1 MSLVPKCLL
10 SLSEKIFKIVTVWI
24 VGIYMIISTPEA
36 RLVHFITSSGSSW
49 GLFSGLRV
57 AKEDKHTNLKRR
69 RIIKHE
75 QAQLSTSVSKYLSQF
90 LSNLIHSCVACFKI
104 ASGKFTSSPFWAYI
118 DTSSSCRILIYSHRQ
133 GVFASISKTRRYV
146 PG

>member
-75 QAQLSTSVSKYLSQF
+75 AQLSTSVSKYLSQF
-90 LSNLIHSCVACFKI
+90 FLSNHSCVACFKI
-104 ASGKFTSSPFWAYI
+104 ASGKFTSSPYWAYI
-118 DTSSSCRILIYSHRQ
+118 DTSSSCRVLIYSRRQ
-133 GVFASISKTRRYV
+133 GVFASISQTRRYV